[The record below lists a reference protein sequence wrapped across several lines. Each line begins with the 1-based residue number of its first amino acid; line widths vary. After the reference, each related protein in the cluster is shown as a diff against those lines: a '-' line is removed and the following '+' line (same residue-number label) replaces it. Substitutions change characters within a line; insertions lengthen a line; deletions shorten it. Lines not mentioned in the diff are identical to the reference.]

1 MDETLDVASL
11 PMQTPKSLQEKIAQV
26 RQQQELLGQM
36 RASGDPALLK
46 QADALQEQYHVRDMA
61 ELAGDVYA
69 SAAHRPASP
78 GLGWIRASEHPEL
91 LRERLDVDWTDQ
103 QIEDYLQPLHS
114 DFRAEI
120 YIPDPRV
127 YGPDTPP
134 VIVDKGS
141 NGLVAVPDSHGGTQ
155 YRESALEDWI
165 ENARQGIGLESDH
178 ANRAMK
184 LAVEF
189 RRSFHGTFELAGHSK
204 GAADAAACS
213 KLTGMPGYI
222 FNGAGTHPNTVQRYA
237 DQHHLPILGSDNL
250 VSSYYVKGEILHDTQ
265 QGIHDMDGLTRLQ
278 VGLAAQQ
285 FAELGSLT
293 DVHMLAK
300 EQLAKALPYD
310 PKMQHDALQLIDYLG
325 THSGPQ
331 LLKQMPLAT
340 GERQTELPARMR
352 DGTGDL
358 VDRPQHPSLS
368 TLGADSGPLMNV
380 VSGALI
386 GGVVGKR
393 GGEVVAAG
401 GEIMDHGIR
410 WSGAEAKRDIRIVG
424 YVLNDQVEGHGR
436 LVAGAMHYGGA
447 AAADMRVV
455 YGQAESLADRSLGKL
470 AQWSNA
476 VSGAIDRAES
486 HLPFM
491 GGLRQAAD
499 ASDRATA
506 IYVERQ
512 RAEAAE
518 HQRDAHD
525 DARAI
530 RQLANTGAAHVMRFS
545 ITAGNTLQRGAEAL
559 GETINDRAHAAGS
572 SVRAVTDRM
581 PEATA
586 LIGMVAGTVVVATGE
601 LAAAPLETLSQAEYV
616 RRHGASAV
624 AEAIDRHGVQDV
636 ILPSLDART
645 RDMEGGAVGLMR
657 EQRARS
663 AAEGQRAVD
672 PEKDPNAFVQRML
685 DSAEAGNWGAF
696 RIDTQTLAAMAPG
709 SELRAQAAAQVD
721 QQHQAALQQEM
732 EQQQVTQV
740 ATARGMVR

>member
-1 MDETLDVASL
+1 MDETRDLASL
-11 PMQTPKSLQEKIAQV
+11 PMQTPTSLQEKIEQV

-91 LRERLDVDWTDQ
+91 LRERLGVDWTDQ
-103 QIEDYLQPLHS
+103 QLENYLQPLHS

-127 YGPDTPP
+127 YGPNTPP
-134 VIVDKGS
+134 GIVDKGS
-141 NGLVAVPDSHGGTQ
+141 NGLIAVPDGQGGTR

-165 ENARQGIGLESDH
+165 ENTRQGIGLESDH
-178 ANRAMK
+178 ADRAMT
-184 LAVEF
+184 LASDF
-189 RRSFHGTFELAGHSK
+189 QRDFHKPFELAGHSK

-237 DQHHLPILGSDNL
+237 DQHHLPILGSDDL

-265 QGIHDMDGLTRLQ
+265 QGVHDMDTLTRLQ

-285 FAELGSLT
+285 LAELGSLT

-325 THSGPQ
+325 THSGSR
-331 LLKQMPLAT
+331 LLKQMPLAASD
-340 GERQTELPARMR
+340 RQIELPARMR

-368 TLGADSGPLMNV
+368 ALGADAGPLMNV

-410 WSGAEAKRDIRIVG
+410 WSGAEANRDIRIVG
-424 YVLNDQVEGHGR
+424 YVLNDQLKGHGR

-447 AAADMRVV
+447 AAADMRVA
-455 YGQAESLADRSLGKL
+455 YGQVESLADRSLGKL

-499 ASDRATA
+499 ANDRATA
-506 IYVERQ
+506 IYVEHQ
-512 RAEAAE
+512 RTVAAQQ
-518 HQRDAHD
+518 QRDAHD

-530 RQLANTGAAHVMRFS
+530 RQVADAGAAHVVHSS
-545 ITAGNTLQRGAEAL
+545 ITAGNTLQRDAEVL
-559 GETINDRAHAAGS
+559 GETINDRAHVAGAA
-572 SVRAVTDRM
+572 VRAVTGRV

-586 LIGMVAGTVVVATGE
+586 LIGIAAGTVVVAAGE
-601 LAAAPLETLSQAEYV
+601 LAAAPLETLSQADRV
-616 RRHGASAV
+616 RRHGANSV
-624 AEAIDRHGVQDV
+624 AEAIDRHGVQGV
-636 ILPSLDART
+636 VLPSLDGRT
-645 RDMEGGAVGLMR
+645 RDMEGRAMELMR
-657 EQRARS
+657 EQRERS
-663 AAEGQRAVD
+663 AAQGQRAVD
-672 PEKDPNAFVQRML
+672 PAQDPNAFLQRML
-685 DSAEAGNWGAF
+685 DSAQAGNWAAF

-709 SELRAQAAAQVD
+709 IELRAQATAQVD
-721 QQHQAALQQEM
+721 QQQQAV
-732 EQQQVTQV
+732 QQQAMDQQQATQV
-740 ATARGMVR
+740 AMARGMGR